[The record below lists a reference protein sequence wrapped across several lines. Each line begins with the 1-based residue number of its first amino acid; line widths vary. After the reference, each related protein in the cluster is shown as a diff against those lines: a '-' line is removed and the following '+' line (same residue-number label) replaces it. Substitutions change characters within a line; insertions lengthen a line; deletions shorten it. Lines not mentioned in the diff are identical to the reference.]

1 MVAEPS
7 DPSLGPPPTLRTWSP
22 GSGPW
27 SYSDNGTQT
36 STSREEHLQVYTH
49 LGYAGSLVTVLVSA
63 CGLAGDGAVIWLLG
77 FRGKRT
83 PFSVYVLHLA
93 CADAAFLAGVC
104 VKLSL
109 YLAGCHERRHKRLLH
124 NLLRVV
130 LVPSY
135 LAGLSLLVAVSAE
148 RCVSV
153 LWPLWHRCRR
163 PARLSSVV
171 CGLIWALS
179 LGLGVLGVLCDD
191 YVGFSCREISLIYYG
206 ASAITFLGLC
216 ASGLTLLVRVQCG
229 PWRRRPSRLYVTLL
243 LSALA
248 FLLLG
253 LPYGVVHMFHALSP
267 SMPYDYILLPVC
279 HLLSILNC
287 LVNPLIYFFV
297 GSHGRRKGLAP
308 LRDVL
313 QRALRDE
320 EEGPEQSSTS
330 VSRETEVS
338 P

>member
-1 MVAEPS
+1 MAAEPS
-7 DPSLGPPPTLRTWSP
+7 DPSLGVPPTPGDLVIRLRNTKIGKRKTVNGSRVEISP
-22 GSGPW
+22 
-27 SYSDNGTQT
+27 
-36 STSREEHLQVYTH
+36 LI
-49 LGYAGSLVTVLVSA
+49 SLPFNAVSLLTLLVGL

-83 PFSVYVLHLA
+83 PFSVYILHLA
-93 CADAAFLAGVC
+93 CADAAFLAGRC
-104 VKLSL
+104 SSL
-109 YLAGCHERRHKRLLH
+109 RTWR
-124 NLLRVV
+124 
-130 LVPSY
+130 
-135 LAGLSLLVAVSAE
+135 GLGLLVAVSTE

-243 LSALA
+243 LSVLA

-253 LPYGVVHMFHALSP
+253 LPYGVGYMIHALSP
-267 SMPYDYILLPVC
+267 SMPYGYILLPVC
-279 HLLSILNC
+279 HLLSALNC
-287 LVNPLIYFFV
+287 LVNPVIYFFV
-297 GSHGRRKGLAP
+297 GSHGRRKGRAP

-330 VSRETEVS
+330 VSREIEVS